1 MCMCAGLQYPLTT
14 SFHRLE
20 YEHDKASGLR
30 LRKDVISTRTAEM
43 MCLDVDATI
52 RGSTDS
58 GETKEERRGEEMSS
72 VCFRPSLVPSRS
84 LTQAAPSNKR
94 WQLKDKPQPH
104 PTLAAT
110 YLPTL
115 AGLSCNIVM

>member
-1 MCMCAGLQYPLTT
+1 
-14 SFHRLE
+14 
-20 YEHDKASGLR
+20 
-30 LRKDVISTRTAEM
+30 
-43 MCLDVDATI
+43 
-52 RGSTDS
+52 
-58 GETKEERRGEEMSS
+58 MSS

-110 YLPTL
+110 YLPTRRSL
-115 AGLSCNIVM
+115 LQHRHVKQRIEMATWMLCPRVALT